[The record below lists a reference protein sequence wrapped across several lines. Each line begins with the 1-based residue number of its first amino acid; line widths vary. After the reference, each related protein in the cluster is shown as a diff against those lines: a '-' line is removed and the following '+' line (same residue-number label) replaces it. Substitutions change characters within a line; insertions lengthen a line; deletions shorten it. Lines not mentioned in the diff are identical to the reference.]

1 MALSI
6 IGETISRLRRE
17 RGVTQENLADAVGVS
32 SQAVS
37 RWEGGGLSGGSAI
50 RSKPSLFLWREVSLD
65 S

>member
-50 RSKPSLFLWREVSLD
+50 RSKHSLFL
-65 S
+65 